1 MGDIFIILGLIIING
16 FFAMAE
22 IALISAR
29 KARLEAQSNKGDKDA
44 ANALDLASHPDSFIS
59 TVQICIT
66 LIGLL
71 TGIYS
76 GDKIKSEFYIWLQQ
90 YPSLHEYS
98 SILSTVIVV
107 IIVAYVSLVLGELVP
122 KRIGLSNPE
131 SIAKL
136 VSGPMRIINFA
147 VFPFTWLLS
156 VSASILIRLFKI
168 RRKDDNVTE
177 DEIKAIINEGTEQG
191 TIEEAEQEIIER
203 VFHLSDRNITSLMT
217 HRTDITWIDITKTV
231 RELKQ
236 SLRDVVHSV
245 YPICEGQVDNIRGTI
260 AVKDLLIAKDE
271 TPVSKIMLPP
281 MYVPDNNSAYQ
292 VLEKFKVTKIHHC
305 FIVDEYGTLQGLIT
319 LNDILDAIVG
329 DMPQPDEDKY
339 EVVKRAD
346 GSFLI
351 DAKMSFY
358 DFLLQM
364 DKSAWLNEED
374 QLFDTLAGFI
384 LNQLKEIPSTGD
396 TFDWRGFR
404 FEIVDMDGNRIDKI
418 LVSTIAK
425 EII

>member
-1 MGDIFIILGLIIING
+1 
-16 FFAMAE
+16 
-22 IALISAR
+22 
-29 KARLEAQSNKGDKDA
+29 
-44 ANALDLASHPDSFIS
+44 LDLAGHPDSFIS

-71 TGIYS
+71 TGIFS
-76 GDKIKSEFYIWLQQ
+76 GDKIKNQLYIWLQQ
-90 YPSLHEYS
+90 YSSLQHYS
-98 SILSTVIVV
+98 GILSTIIVV
-107 IIVAYVSLVLGELVP
+107 VCVAYVSLVLGELVP

-131 SIAKL
+131 AIAKM
-136 VSGPMRIINFA
+136 VTAPMRIINFF

-156 VSASILIRLFKI
+156 VSSGILIRIFKI
-168 RRKDDNVTE
+168 KRKDENVTE

-203 VFHLSDRNITSLMT
+203 VFHLGDRNITSLMT
-217 HRTDITWIDITKTV
+217 HRTDIIWVDVTKTV
-231 RELKQ
+231 KEVKEAI
-236 SLRDVVHSV
+236 SEVVHSV
-245 YPICEGQVDNIRGTI
+245 YPVCEGQVDNIQGTLS
-260 AVKDLLIAKDE
+260 VKDLLLAKE
-271 TPVSKIMLPP
+271 ESLVSEIMSAP

-292 VLEKFKVTKIHHC
+292 VLEKFKVSQIHHC

-351 DAKMSFY
+351 DAKMPFY
-358 DFLLQM
+358 DFLVHF
-364 DKSAWLNEED
+364 DKDEWINEEE
-374 QLFDTLAGFI
+374 QLFDTLAGFV
-384 LNQLKEIPSTGD
+384 LSELKKIPSTGD
-396 TFDWRGFR
+396 SFEWRGFT

-418 LVSTIAK
+418 LVSGVAK
-425 EII
+425 QNNKEEKN

>member
-1 MGDIFIILGLIIING
+1 MGEIFIILGLIIING

-22 IALISAR
+22 ISLISAR
-29 KARLEAQSNKGDKDA
+29 KARLEAQSNKGDEDA
-44 ANALDLASHPDSFIS
+44 ANALDLASHPDSFLS

-71 TGIYS
+71 TGIFS
-76 GDKIKSEFYIWLQQ
+76 GDKIKSELYNWLQQ
-90 YPSLHEYS
+90 YPSIHQYS

-107 IIVAYVSLVLGELVP
+107 FIVAYVSLVLGELVP
-122 KRIGLSNPE
+122 KRIGLSYPE
-131 SIAKL
+131 SIAKW

-156 VSASILIRLFKI
+156 ISAGLLIRLFKI
-168 RRKDDNVTE
+168 RRKDENVTE

-217 HRTDITWIDITKTV
+217 HRTDITWVDITKTV
-231 RELKQ
+231 KELKE

-260 AVKDLLIAKDE
+260 SVKDLLIANDE

-329 DMPQPDEDKY
+329 DMPQQDEEKY

-346 GSFLI
+346 GSYLI

-358 DFLLQM
+358 DFLLEM
-364 DKSAWLNEED
+364 DKSEWINEED
-374 QLFDTLAGFI
+374 HLFDTLAGFI
-384 LNQLKEIPSTGD
+384 LNELKEIPSTGD

-425 EII
+425 ATT